1 MRPSATRGL
10 HHPEMLKLHKDL
22 QMTHGEKWVRRK
34 NALKVTD
41 DARNH
46 YSGLTKRSGPKH
58 MTHYKLKTWAAFA
71 MDGVITGQD
80 SFDAVETFSRHC
92 ELNGY
97 VNTLR
102 TAV

>member
-1 MRPSATRGL
+1 
-10 HHPEMLKLHKDL
+10 
-22 QMTHGEKWVRRK
+22 MTHGEEWLRRK
-34 NALKVTD
+34 KALEVTD
-41 DARNH
+41 DAQTH
-46 YSGLTKRSGPKH
+46 YSRLTKPSGRKH

-80 SFDAVETFSRHC
+80 SFDAVEMFSRHC

-97 VNTLR
+97 ANTLR